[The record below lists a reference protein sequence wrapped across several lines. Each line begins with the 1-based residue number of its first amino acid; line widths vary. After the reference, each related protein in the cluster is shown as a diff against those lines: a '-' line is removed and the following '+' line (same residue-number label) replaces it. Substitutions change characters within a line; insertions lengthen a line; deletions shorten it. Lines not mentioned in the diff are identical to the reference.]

1 VKRDR
6 RHERAKKLE
15 DLVPTEPGT
24 IGYYVR
30 QYLEH
35 LEIRNYSPHST
46 RSRSTHLRYFAVWCD
61 ERGLAK
67 PEEITVAVLERY
79 QRALYYQR
87 KENGRAL
94 TFRSQ
99 NDRLGS
105 VKRFFRWMAKM
116 RHLEMSPAEML
127 ELPRIERRLPKT
139 ILTIEEAEKV
149 LSQPDVT
156 TPLGIRDRAVL
167 ELLYSTGMRRQ
178 ELANLALYDADI
190 EGRTILVRQGKGKK
204 DRMIPIGERAAAW
217 LAKYLEEVRPSL
229 ALEPDDGTL
238 FLTRLREPFSGERLS
253 DMVREYVDEAA
264 IGKRGACHMF
274 RHTMATLMLE
284 GGADIRFIQAML
296 GHADISTTQ
305 IYTRVAIRK
314 LKEVHEM
321 THPGAKLERRERS
334 GSDDDES
341 EPTREELLSSLAAEA
356 AEEGE

>member
-1 VKRDR
+1 
-6 RHERAKKLE
+6 
-15 DLVPTEPGT
+15 
-24 IGYYVR
+24 
-30 QYLEH
+30 
-35 LEIRNYSPHST
+35 
-46 RSRSTHLRYFAVWCD
+46 
-61 ERGLAK
+61 
-67 PEEITVAVLERY
+67 
-79 QRALYYQR
+79 
-87 KENGRAL
+87 
-94 TFRSQ
+94 
-99 NDRLGS
+99 
-105 VKRFFRWMAKM
+105 
-116 RHLEMSPAEML
+116 MSPAEML